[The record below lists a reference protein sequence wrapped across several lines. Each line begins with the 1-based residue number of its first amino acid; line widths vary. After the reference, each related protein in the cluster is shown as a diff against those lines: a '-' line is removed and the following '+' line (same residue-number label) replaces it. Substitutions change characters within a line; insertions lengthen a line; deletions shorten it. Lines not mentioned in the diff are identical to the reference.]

1 MSDKPEG
8 TKDMAQRPP
17 YVHRS
22 EKDFGEVKW
31 RGRCQCGQVR
41 YKVNQEKP
49 LKAKFCHCRGCQ
61 MTHAAPFQW
70 AAIFKKES
78 LLFDKGAEGLAF
90 YSSTNKTR
98 DYSLP
103 TKVFCSWCRSPIMDE
118 GRNVCLLFPESIEC
132 GDTDAE
138 RLEWRK
144 AFEVDC
150 HIFYNQRILEIPDG
164 KPKWAGM
171 DEDSE
176 MVDDMGKPTK

>member
-1 MSDKPEG
+1 
-8 TKDMAQRPP
+8 
-17 YVHRS
+17 
-22 EKDFGEVKW
+22 
-31 RGRCQCGQVR
+31 
-41 YKVNQEKP
+41 
-49 LKAKFCHCRGCQ
+49 

-70 AAIFKKES
+70 AAIFHKEN
-78 LLFDKGAEGLAF
+78 LLFEKGAEGLAF

-150 HIFYNQRILEIPDG
+150 HIFYNQRIVEIPDG

-176 MVDDMGKPTK
+176 RVDDMGKPTE